1 MRPSACFTQLTI
13 KQVVSQI
20 LARGRRVGCNVTRRY
35 PLRLMRVLMYQDFW
49 HSESQKIT
57 SGSRAM
63 SV

>member
-1 MRPSACFTQLTI
+1 MRPSPCFTQLTL

-20 LARGRRVGCNVTRRY
+20 LARGRRAGCNVTRRY
-35 PLRLMRVLMYQDFW
+35 ALRLMRVLMYQDFW
-49 HSESQKIT
+49 HRESQKIT

>member
-20 LARGRRVGCNVTRRY
+20 LALAVKVGCNVTRRY
-35 PLRLMRVLMYQDFW
+35 PLRLMRVWMYQDFW

-57 SGSRAM
+57 SGSRGM